1 MIARPRRRFSP
12 VRLGAVLAGALLVG
26 AVWGAGQALIGR
38 GTTTGT
44 ALDAPGG
51 GAILQP
57 LPPDTPL
64 AVGIVY
70 IRNLSDA
77 PVQLVGAR
85 LLRLDPDVE
94 LLGFGVLPM
103 GPGPYGMNPP
113 ITWLEYPLPGQVP
126 LAKYPP
132 VPPAKGEE
140 DQAKVMFGL
149 RVKPQGAGKAVGIE
163 VTYRQKGRLRKQVF
177 KDQVYVCW
185 VPSSKD
191 TDCPGVDGSR
201 YSDVFGDFEDEVKG
215 GRARSG

>member
-1 MIARPRRRFSP
+1 VVVA
-12 VRLGAVLAGALLVG
+12 AVWTVGPALL
-26 AVWGAGQALIGR
+26 GR
-38 GTTTGT
+38 GMRTGT
-44 ALDAPGG
+44 ALDAPKG
-51 GAILQP
+51 GAIMQP

-64 AVGIVY
+64 SLGIVY
-70 IRNLSDA
+70 IRNTSHDA
-77 PVQLVGAR
+77 IQLVKAR
-85 LLRLDPDVE
+85 LLRLDPDLE

-113 ITWLEYPLPGQVP
+113 ITWLEYPLPGQVA
-126 LAKYPP
+126 LKDYPP
-132 VPPAKGEE
+132 IPPANGDE

-177 KDQVYVCW
+177 ENQVYVCW
-185 VPSSKD
+185 VPSFKDD

-215 GRARSG
+215 SKRPSG